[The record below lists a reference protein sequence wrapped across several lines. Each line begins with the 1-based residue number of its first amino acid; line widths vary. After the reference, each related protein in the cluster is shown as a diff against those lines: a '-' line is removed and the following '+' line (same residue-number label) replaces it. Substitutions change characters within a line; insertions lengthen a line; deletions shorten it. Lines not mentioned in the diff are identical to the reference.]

1 MIKIGVLSDTH
12 NMLRPQV
19 TAQLSQCKMILHAG
33 DICRTEILEKLKT
46 IAPVRAVRGNNDKEW
61 AKTIPYIDT
70 FDCYG
75 IQILMC
81 HKKKEIPKILSGIN
95 LVIYGHSH
103 QYEDRELN
111 GIRFLNPGSSGPRRF
126 NQEVTMAIL
135 EIDKNHT
142 YRINRI
148 VFSDIQSKKIDIP
161 DANQDRAK
169 IISAVIK
176 DIDKG
181 IPSDKIA
188 KKNHISLAFT
198 EEISRMYLTHPGIN
212 LDGILNRLQ

>member
-1 MIKIGVLSDTH
+1 
-12 NMLRPQV
+12 
-19 TAQLSQCKMILHAG
+19 
-33 DICRTEILEKLKT
+33 
-46 IAPVRAVRGNNDKEW
+46 
-61 AKTIPYIDT
+61 
-70 FDCYG
+70 
-75 IQILMC
+75 
-81 HKKKEIPKILSGIN
+81 
-95 LVIYGHSH
+95 
-103 QYEDRELN
+103 
-111 GIRFLNPGSSGPRRF
+111 
-126 NQEVTMAIL
+126 MAIL
-135 EIDKNHT
+135 EIDKNHS

-148 VFSDIQSKKIDIP
+148 VFSDIQSKKIVIP